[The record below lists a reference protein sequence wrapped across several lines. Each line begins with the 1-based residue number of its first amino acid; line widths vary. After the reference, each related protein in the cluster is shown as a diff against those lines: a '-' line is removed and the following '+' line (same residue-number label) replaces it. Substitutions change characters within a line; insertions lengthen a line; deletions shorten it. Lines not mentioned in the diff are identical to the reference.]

1 MDPYLAVL
9 IVLVGG
15 TGIALAMALMAMW
28 MGPHKRDDVKNA
40 PFECGNV
47 SYGTQGKRYAI
58 KYYLVAILF
67 LVFDLEVVFL
77 FPWAVIYRDLAVYG
91 FLVMMPFFV
100 ILCLALV
107 YEWRKGAL
115 KWD

>member
-9 IVLVGG
+9 IVFAAGVGV
-15 TGIALAMALMAMW
+15 ALAMAGMAAFI
-28 MGPHKRDDVKNA
+28 GPKERNDVKNA

-47 SYGTQGKRYAI
+47 SYGTQGKRYAV
-58 KYYLVAILF
+58 KYYMVAILF
-67 LVFDLEVVFL
+67 LVFDLEAVFIY
-77 FPWAVIYRDLAVYG
+77 PWAVIYRDLAWYG
-91 FLVMMPFFV
+91 FAVMLPFLL

-115 KWD
+115 QWD